1 MAFDGGAGPPASWRP
16 ETHPG
21 GPAETLPF
29 FAAVFVAL
37 TRWVAQQGLPDSSIY
52 LDWRHRKSGIY
63 RDILCI
69 PVLWR
74 RTVDKPDVCGRIA
87 DISRDTSHRLDLLF
101 LYFSPCYLG

>member
-1 MAFDGGAGPPASWRP
+1 MVFDSGAGPQ
-16 ETHPG
+16 THPG
-21 GPAETLPF
+21 GPAETLPL
-29 FAAVFVAL
+29 FAAVFVVL
-37 TRWVAQQGLPDSSIY
+37 TRRGAQQGLPDSSIC

-87 DISRDTSHRLDLLF
+87 DISRDTSHKLGLLF
-101 LYFSPCYLG
+101 LHFSPCFLG